1 MRSLVLIASATILC
15 AVSVSAQQ
23 SSGTQS
29 PGQDAAATEQR
40 IKDLEE
46 RIITLEGQVRMLK
59 SAQPAPPAATTPA
72 TPEMPGQA
80 PAPPVAASQQGQGG
94 HGFSIRPLAR
104 FRLRFPKI
112 DSHALGGFDA
122 HPLTL
127 SSVPGSS
134 SLYLV
139 ACPIW
144 AIALPF
150 LIAPTIWLRRWHIER
165 RRTLEQRGFPITSI
179 EAEHSLC
186 SIPLPPR

>member
-1 MRSLVLIASATILC
+1 MLALCLLGFVGKIGVLIRRTGPMATSPYREHTVALERGRFTIW
-15 AVSVSAQQ
+15 
-23 SSGTQS
+23 TQTLLS
-29 PGQDAAATEQR
+29 P
-40 IKDLEE
+40 
-46 RIITLEGQVRMLK
+46 
-59 SAQPAPPAATTPA
+59 
-72 TPEMPGQA
+72 
-80 PAPPVAASQQGQGG
+80 SQQGQGG